1 MSLFEAAT
9 GLGFLL
15 GPLIGAGLY
24 SLGGYIL
31 PFYGLSVIY
40 IIILPVIIYIG
51 NLVQKVEEQ
60 AEAQAADALQS
71 SAD

>member
-24 SLGGYIL
+24 SIGGYIL
-31 PFYGLSVIY
+31 PFYGLSIVY
-40 IIILPVIIYIG
+40 IVMMPLIIYIG
-51 NLVQKVEEQ
+51 NKVQK
-60 AEAQAADALQS
+60 AE
-71 SAD
+71 